1 MSSLLVRGGRL
12 LDPSQGIDGPGDVLV
27 VDGLVAAVGSGL
39 AAPDG
44 AEILDAGGLLVTPG
58 LVDIH
63 VHFREPGQEAK
74 ETIAT
79 GSAAA
84 VAGGFTSV
92 ACMANTLPPNDTRM
106 VTDLIVRAAER
117 AGLARVYPIGAV
129 SKGLEGK
136 ELAPIGGMKSAGAVA
151 FSDDGR
157 PVESSE
163 LMRRALEY
171 AQHYGVPIVQHAQDL
186 DLSGEG
192 AMHEGEW
199 SARTGMPGIPGL
211 AEDVMVARDLVL
223 LEETG
228 GRYHV
233 AHLSTARSAR
243 MVAEAK
249 GRGLPVTCEVAPH
262 HLLLTDRDVAE
273 AGFDP
278 NFKMN
283 PPLRAERDRD
293 ALISALR
300 DGTVDAIAS
309 DHAPHTSD
317 EKCLVF
323 EEAPFGVVGLE
334 TTLGLCLDRLVRSG
348 LLSLARLV
356 ELLTIGPARAFGLPV
371 GTLRAGAP
379 GDVTIIDLERR
390 WEIDPN
396 RFRSKSRN
404 TPFAAWPVVGGA
416 VATIVGGRVVFRAE
430 R

>member
-27 VDGLVAAVGSGL
+27 VDGLVADLGPGL
-39 AAPDG
+39 AAP
-44 AEILDAGGLLVTPG
+44 AGGEVLEADGLLVTPG

-74 ETIAT
+74 ETVAT
-79 GSAAA
+79 GAAAA
-84 VAGGFTSV
+84 VAGGFAAV
-92 ACMANTLPPNDTRM
+92 ACMANTQPPNDNRM
-106 VTDLIVRAAER
+106 ITDHIVRAAER

-129 SKGLEGK
+129 SKGLEGQ
-136 ELAPIGGMKSAGAVA
+136 ELAPIGGMKAAGAVA

-157 PVESSE
+157 PVSNSE
-163 LMRRALEY
+163 LMRRALEI
-171 AQHYGVPIVQHAQDL
+171 AQHYRVPIVQHAQDM
-186 DLSGEG
+186 DLSGDG

-243 MVAEAK
+243 LVAEAK
-249 GRGLPVTCEVAPH
+249 RRGLAVTCEVTPH
-262 HLLLTDRDVAE
+262 HLLLTDRDAAE
-273 AGFDP
+273 AAFDSA
-278 NFKMN
+278 FKMN
-283 PPLRAERDRD
+283 PPLRAERDRE
-293 ALISALR
+293 ALLEALR

-309 DHAPHTSD
+309 DHAPHTSE

-334 TTLGLCLDRLVRSG
+334 TTLGLCLDRLVRTG
-348 LLSLARLV
+348 LLTLGRLV
-356 ELLTIGPARAFGLPV
+356 ELLTTGPARAFGLPG
-371 GTLRAGAP
+371 GTLRIGAP
-379 GDVTIIDLERR
+379 GDVTVIDLERH
-390 WEIDPN
+390 WEIDPD

-416 VATIVGGRVVFRAE
+416 VATVVGGRVVFRADP
-430 R
+430 